1 MAERPNARVCKTLKP
16 PVRIRP
22 RPYHTQ
28 EVIMNLTPND
38 KLKLEGALK
47 DMSTSMTRVEAERD
61 LQKNLIGDICEE
73 LDLNKKVF
81 RKLAKVYHKQNF
93 DQEVTTHQEFEQLY
107 EAVTAKKP

>member
-1 MAERPNARVCKTLKP
+1 
-16 PVRIRP
+16 
-22 RPYHTQ
+22 
-28 EVIMNLTPND
+28 MNITPQD
-38 KLKLEGALK
+38 KKKLEDSLK

-93 DQEVTTHQEFEQLY
+93 ADEVATHQEFESLY
-107 EAVTAKKP
+107 ETVTKTTV

>member
-1 MAERPNARVCKTLKP
+1 
-16 PVRIRP
+16 
-22 RPYHTQ
+22 
-28 EVIMNLTPND
+28 MNLTPQD
-38 KLKLEGALK
+38 KKKLEVALK

-93 DQEVTTHQEFEQLY
+93 ADEVATHQEFESLY
-107 EAVTAKKP
+107 ENVTRPVT